1 MSRFFIVLTA
11 VISIALGTLGE
22 ETMAHTIFKKS
33 MEKSYPIMKV
43 SCNACH
49 VKGEKKTVRNDFGEM
64 FFKELKADNVTQ
76 AWKDAKGDGR
86 DAQKAYEKKTMTPLF
101 EKALK
106 KVMEATVP
114 EVEGVT
120 NPDAGKTWDEM
131 IKAVKVDGIK
141 IDKKKKEKLE
151 QEAAAKDGKA
161 DSTTK

>member
-1 MSRFFIVLTA
+1 MIL
-11 VISIALGTLGE
+11 
-22 ETMAHTIFKKS
+22 
-33 MEKSYPIMKV
+33 
-43 SCNACH
+43 
-49 VKGEKKTVRNDFGEM
+49 VKC
-64 FFKELKADNVTQ
+64 FKE
-76 AWKDAKGDGR
+76 AKTDGR
-86 DAQKAYEKKTMTPLF
+86 DAQKAYEKETMTPLF

-106 KVMEATVP
+106 KVKAATVP

-161 DSTTK
+161 DSTTEEDK